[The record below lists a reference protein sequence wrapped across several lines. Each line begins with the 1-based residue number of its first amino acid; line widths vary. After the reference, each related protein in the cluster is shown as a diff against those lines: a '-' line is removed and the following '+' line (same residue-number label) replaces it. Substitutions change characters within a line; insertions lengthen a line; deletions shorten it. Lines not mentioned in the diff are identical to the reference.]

1 MVCTTW
7 WDRSR
12 RGAAIALLTCL
23 VVLPGLT
30 GCSATASTGASPTQ
44 AAGAPSAAPAQP
56 APPGTAESPADG
68 ALRLEALLGQHMIR
82 IGDLMRGR
90 LRKDD
95 DFAQAAS
102 VALGQNSDELAG
114 LFGTLAGAEAAGR
127 FQGLWN
133 DHVTALVNYSRGLA
147 TNDAAVR
154 DDARARLDSVNGEIA
169 DLVATASQGRLDPA
183 AAVAALTTHEHH
195 LTEQADAY
203 AAGDYARANAIYRE
217 GYRHAFQL
225 GGVLAHA
232 LVPPDQAGE
241 LDTPAWQLRSEMTR
255 LLGEHVGLALAT
267 LRAGATN
274 APDFPAMVD
283 SLNGNTTD
291 VTAAVSSL
299 FGEPAAS
306 QFMTLWADHLD
317 LLGTYAADVGADNP
331 SRRQA
336 VQDEL
341 HDWQQR
347 FAAFIDTATGSRVPA
362 PDLAAALLGLDD
374 LLLQQVDAFAARDFP
389 RAQQLADQ
397 TYPQVYGLARNM
409 ADAFGATL
417 AARMPQGG
425 ARTGAGGMAG
435 ALVPATAVP
444 LPPVEAQPFHS
455 VRTYQEEVAE
465 PVRLRIP
472 AVRIDT
478 PLQRLGRAADR
489 SVEVPTDFGTAGW
502 FADGPRPGQNGPA
515 VILGHVD
522 SRTGP
527 GVFYPLARLAPGS
540 EVLVDRAD
548 GSTAAFRVSGVM
560 TVPKTGFPTEQVYAP
575 TLRSSLR
582 LVTCGGPFDHAAG
595 SYRDNVIVSAD
606 PVQ

>member
-1 MVCTTW
+1 MVRTTW
-7 WDRSR
+7 WGRSR
-12 RGAAIALLTCL
+12 RGAVTALCACL
-23 VVLPGLT
+23 VVLT
-30 GCSATASTGASPTQ
+30 GCSAAASQPPTP
-44 AAGAPSAAPAQP
+44 AAGAPSGAAAQP
-56 APPGTAESPADG
+56 APPAAAESPADG

-82 IGDLMRGR
+82 VGDLMRSR

-102 VALGQNSDELAG
+102 AALGQNSDELAR
-114 LFGTLAGAEAAGR
+114 LVGTLAGAEAADR

-147 TNDAAVR
+147 T
-154 DDARARLDSVNGEIA
+154 DDARVRDEALAKLDSVNGELA
-169 DLVATASQGRLDPA
+169 DLVATGSQGRLDPA
-183 AAVAALTTHEHH
+183 AARAALTTHEHH

-203 AAGDYARANAIYRE
+203 AAGDYARANALYRE
-217 GYRHAFQL
+217 GYQHAFAL
-225 GGVLAHA
+225 GGTVAHA

-241 LDTPAWQLRSEMTR
+241 LDTPGWQLRSEMTR
-255 LLGEHVGLALAT
+255 LLGEHVGLALGT
-267 LRAGATN
+267 LRAGATR
-274 APDFPAMVD
+274 APDFPAMMD

-317 LLGTYAADVGADNP
+317 LLGTYAADVGANDPN
-331 SRRQA
+331 RRQA
-336 VQDEL
+336 VQDDL

-389 RAQQLADQ
+389 RAQQLGDQ
-397 TYPQVYGLARNM
+397 TYPQVYGLARNL

-435 ALVPATAVP
+435 ALVPAAAVP

-455 VRTYQEEVAE
+455 VRTYQEVAE

-478 PLQRLGRAADR
+478 ALQRLGRAADR
-489 SVEVPTDFGTAGW
+489 SVEVPTDVGVAGW

-522 SRTGP
+522 SRNGP
-527 GVFYPLARLAPGS
+527 GVFYPLAGLAPGS
-540 EVLVDRAD
+540 EILVDRAD
-548 GSTAAFRVSGVM
+548 GSTAAFRVNGVA
-560 TVPKTGFPTEQVYAP
+560 TVPKTGFPTEQVYGP